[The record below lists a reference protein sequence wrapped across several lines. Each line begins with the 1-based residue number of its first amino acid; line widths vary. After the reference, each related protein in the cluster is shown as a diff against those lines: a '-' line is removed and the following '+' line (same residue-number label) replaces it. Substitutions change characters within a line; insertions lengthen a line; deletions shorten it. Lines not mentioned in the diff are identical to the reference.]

1 MANAFSSIS
10 DVLLNV
16 LEKELEIDYLSR
28 CLRVLQEKIDRGI
41 ELSEGEKKEYGKSI
55 FWHFMYCPYSLKNNM
70 VEDERGNCL
79 GRATG
84 ETVNA
89 RGEKFIRVSSATS
102 GEELLIP
109 QERLLNAEIDEARE
123 IIVFIVAP

>member
-16 LEKELEIDYLSR
+16 LEKELKIDYLSR
-28 CLRVLQEKIDRGI
+28 CLRVLQEKIDKEI
-41 ELSEGEKKEYGKSI
+41 ELSEGEKKEYAKSI
-55 FWHFMYCPYSLKNNM
+55 FWHFMYCPCSLKNNM

-89 RGEKFIRVSSATS
+89 RGEKFIRISVAKS
-102 GEELLIP
+102 GKELLIP
-109 QERLLNAEIDEARE
+109 QEKLFNAEIRDNLEM
-123 IIVFIVAP
+123 IVFIVAP